1 MNFIGFKPT
10 WKYLFMVFAIDF
22 YDFAR
27 EHQKIKITFQNW
39 TWNSIAVDYQAK
51 ISTLLLNSRPSSSSL
66 QKLQAGMLF
75 ATYFYVQIIL
85 IRAPHLFVP
94 FLKIRRS
101 KRLKNL
107 FCSTVKL
114 NIWVFLISKAV
125 MQKVIE
131 RMT

>member
-85 IRAPHLFVP
+85 IRAPYLFVP

-101 KRLKNL
+101 KMMRIFQIIFSWAKMI
-107 FCSTVKL
+107 FIKSSCFKSTKK
-114 NIWVFLISKAV
+114 ITK
-125 MQKVIE
+125 
-131 RMT
+131 